1 MSRVTE
7 NDVALAVLKIAV
19 TKPNDIC
26 TLNDARAEVPNYV
39 SLSADDLEQSETRAG
54 EPMWHQQIRNIQSH
68 HDAEDNFIYDGLL
81 EHVPRVGYRATKA
94 GKDYL
99 K

>member
-7 NDVALAVLKIAV
+7 NDVALAVLKIAA

-39 SLSADDLEQSETRAG
+39 SLSADDLEQSETRPG

-81 EHVPRVGYRATKA
+81 EHVPSVGYRATKA